1 MLLLSSVSC
10 HKWLAML
17 ILEPERILLPGGQKA
32 VKTRIYDL
40 VPVRLQY
47 RGSNSNAR
55 AET

>member
-1 MLLLSSVSC
+1 
-10 HKWLAML
+10 ML
-17 ILEPERILLPGGQKA
+17 ILEPERILLPSGQKA